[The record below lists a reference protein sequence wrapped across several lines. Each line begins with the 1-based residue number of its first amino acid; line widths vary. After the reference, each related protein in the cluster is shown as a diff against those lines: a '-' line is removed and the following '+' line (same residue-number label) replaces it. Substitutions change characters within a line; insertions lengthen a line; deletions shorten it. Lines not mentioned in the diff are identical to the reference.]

1 MLTTPLRRAAAGL
14 VILAAAAIL
23 AFAPAASAAGAGTA
37 HDVANHR
44 GGKHLSGKHLSG
56 KHKPAARVATVRPT
70 AGACPGEAQFRCGP
84 LDFSGTYLGDD
95 PDPNIRFQIWRDLGA
110 RFGGED

>member
-14 VILAAAAIL
+14 VVLAAAAIL

-37 HDVANHR
+37 HDVAKHR
-44 GGKHLSGKHLSG
+44 GGKHLSG
-56 KHKPAARVATVRPT
+56 KHKPAARAAAAQPAAR
-70 AGACPGEAQFRCGP
+70 ACPGEAQFRCGP